1 MLLQCVRSLVKESL
15 ELAAKDGMSSVSF
28 PAIGTG
34 GLHFPHST
42 VSNIMFDEVINF
54 SARSAGR
61 QCSLKNVYFVVYQKD
76 QAAVDVRHSIY

>member
-1 MLLQCVRSLVKESL
+1 VRSLVKQSL
-15 ELAAKDGMSSVSF
+15 ELAAKDGMTSISF

-34 GLHFPHST
+34 KLHFPHST
-42 VSNIMFDEVINF
+42 VADIMFDEVIKF

-76 QAAVDVRHSIY
+76 QTTVDVSRSIYQSI